1 MPPSVSPDQNFVHL
15 HNHTEYSML
24 DGAARISDM
33 FEVAAEQGMP
43 AIAST
48 DHGFIF
54 GAYEFWKTAQQYDV
68 KPIIGLEAYVTP
80 GTHRTDK
87 TRVKYGDGGRDDVSG
102 SGAYTHMTLLARN
115 NNGMHNL
122 FRMASLASLEGYY
135 FKPRMDRELLE
146 TYGQG
151 LIATT
156 GCPSGEIQTR
166 LRMGQW
172 DQAVQ
177 YASDMK
183 DIFGAD
189 NYYLEL
195 MDHGIDIER
204 VVRQDLL
211 KLSKEL
217 SLPLLATNDLHYTR
231 QEDATA
237 HGALLCVSTGSQ
249 LSDPNRF
256 KFDGDGYYLKSAAQ
270 MREVWRELPE
280 ACDNTLVVAERCD
293 ISFTEGEGRY
303 MPRFPVP
310 EGEDETSWFI
320 KEVEAGLHRRFPEGV
335 PDYAR
340 KQAEYETEVIV
351 GKGYPGYFLVVAD
364 FINWAKEQGIRV
376 GPGRGSG
383 AGSTCAYAL
392 GITDLDPIPH
402 GLIFERF
409 LNPERT
415 SMPDF
420 DVDFD
425 DRRRG
430 EVIRYVSEKYGDDR
444 VAMIVTY
451 GTIKAKQ
458 ALKDASRVMGFPFAM
473 GEKLTKA
480 MPPDVMGKGITLSGI
495 HDPEDKRYSEAAE
508 FRELLAE
515 DPHAAEVYETARGLE
530 GLKRQW
536 GVHAAGVIMSS
547 EPLLDLIPIM
557 RREQDGQIITQ
568 FDYPTCETLGLV
580 KMDFLGLRNLT
591 VLDDAIINIKDNR
604 GEDIDLEA
612 LSKDMTDRNT
622 YDLLSRG
629 DTLGVFQLD
638 GNGMRQLLRLM
649 QPDNFED
656 ISAALALYRPGPMGV
671 NAHTNFALR
680 KNGKQEN
687 TPLDPQL
694 KGKLQPEME
703 AALEP
708 ILGTTYGLCVAG
720 DTPIIDADTG
730 QQVRIDEL
738 EDRVREGFHTF
749 GVDDRGNVVRR
760 QVTHWWQMP
769 PKQVLTV
776 RTASGQELR
785 LSADHKVLTLR
796 GWVPAGELVAGTDR
810 IARPRGVQEYL
821 VNSGLCGDEAA
832 LLGYLLSDGYITM
845 YDNSFISASPALRDH
860 VSDLCRSLFDDT
872 YPVEEALDTR
882 APRIR
887 FAASPSGVGNGG
899 NVRRGNYRT
908 IGINGWLRDLGFKT
922 KTTSAQKFIP
932 EAAKRASA
940 EARLRLLA
948 ALWDGDGHVG
958 AKLAFYKT
966 VSRTLARDVAEVL
979 HSVGIPATVRE
990 DYSYESVRFGTQT
1003 AWTVH
1008 VYDDRFWQLVASRMR
1023 HTGKVAPRAARS
1035 MAARSRGL
1043 NKAHMLETAGAVL
1056 RQDPELATRTRN
1068 RMGEGPATPAALHR
1082 YLQREGLLSAPR
1094 SGFGVDDGSG
1104 RFPLNATAVA
1114 YLQSMGTDEDY
1125 LYASM
1130 DWTVVRSITAGD
1142 SEPVYDITVDDVHNF
1157 VSNGLV
1163 LSNCIY
1169 QEQVMEIA
1177 QKLAG
1182 YTLGNADLLRRAMGK
1197 KKKSVLD
1204 AEYIPFSDGMKA
1216 KGFTEASVQSLWNVL
1231 VPFSDYAFNKAHTA
1245 AYGVISYWTGY
1256 LKANYPAEYM
1266 AALLTSVGDD
1276 KDKTA
1281 LYLAECRRLRIA
1293 VLPPDVNESV
1303 ANFAAVG
1310 DDIRFG
1316 LQAIRNVGGNVV
1328 EAIVRTREEKGAF
1341 TSFEDFLRKCPA
1353 VVCNKRTVD
1362 SLVKAGAFDSL
1373 GHTRQGLASVH
1384 ERYVDALVDEKKQ
1397 EAIGQDSLFSG
1408 FGFGDE
1414 GGNGGAA
1421 DAGMQIVALPPV
1433 PAIEWE
1439 KSARLAFEREML
1451 GLYVSDHP
1459 LNGIEHILS
1468 QHASAS
1474 ILELVADE
1482 GVKDGD
1488 FVTVAGL
1495 LTNLQLKRTKN
1506 GDPYARASVEDLAG
1520 SIDVVFWP
1528 KTYMTISTMLA
1539 EDTVVVVKGRLKK
1552 DDGAELI
1559 GNEMTLPD
1567 IRQGP
1572 RGPIVLNLPLG
1583 RATDGLAHK
1592 LKGVLANHPGA
1603 TDVHVKLNQPGRTV
1617 LLRLDPS
1624 LRVTASPELF
1634 GDLKALLGPAC
1645 ISA

>member
-1 MPPSVSPDQNFVHL
+1 MSSPASPAQNFVHL

-24 DGAARISDM
+24 DGAARITDM
-33 FEVAAEQGMP
+33 FEKAAELGMP
-43 AIAST
+43 AIATT

-54 GAYEFWKTAQQYDV
+54 GAYEFWKTAQRYDV
-68 KPIIGLEAYVTP
+68 KPIVGLEAYVTP

-102 SGAYTHMTLLARN
+102 GGAYTHMTLLARN

-122 FRMASLASLEGYY
+122 FRMASLASMEGYY

-166 LRMGQW
+166 LRLGQW
-172 DQAVQ
+172 DKAVQ

-189 NYYLEL
+189 NYFLEL
-195 MDHGIDIER
+195 MDHGIQIER

-211 KLSKEL
+211 RLAKEL
-217 SLPLLATNDLHYTR
+217 SLPLLATNDLHYTH
-231 QEDATA
+231 QEDAKA
-237 HGALLCVSTGSQ
+237 HSALLCVQSGSTMQ
-249 LSDPNRF
+249 DPNRF
-256 KFDGDGYYLKSAAQ
+256 QFNGDGYYLKSAAE

-280 ACDNTLVVAERCD
+280 ACDNTLLVADRCD

-320 KEVEAGLHRRFPEGV
+320 KEVESGLHKRFPEGV

-340 KQAEYETEVIV
+340 KQAEYESGVIID
-351 GKGYPGYFLVVAD
+351 KQYPGYFLVVAD
-364 FINWAKEQGIRV
+364 FINWAKDNGIKV

-383 AGSTCAYAL
+383 AGSMCAYAM

-409 LNPERT
+409 LNPERK

-425 DRRRG
+425 DRRRS
-430 EVIRYVSEKYGDDR
+430 EVIRYVTEKYGDER

-480 MPPDVMGKGITLSGI
+480 MPPTVMGKDISLAGIQ
-495 HDPEDKRYSEAAE
+495 DPQDKRYAEAGE
-508 FRELLAE
+508 FREMLADDE
-515 DPHAAEVYETARGLE
+515 HAAEVFDTATGLE

-547 EPLLDLIPIM
+547 EPLIDVIPIM
-557 RREQDGQIITQ
+557 RRDQDGQIITQ
-568 FDYPTCETLGLV
+568 FDYPTCESLGLV

-591 VLDDAIINIKDNR
+591 VLDDAIHNIKDNR
-604 GEDIDLEA
+604 GQDIDLDA
-612 LSKDMTDRNT
+612 LSKDMSDRKT
-622 YDLLSRG
+622 YDLLGRG

-649 QPDNFED
+649 QPDTFED

-687 TPLDPQL
+687 TPLDPEL

-708 ILGTTYGLCVAG
+708 ILGNTYGLCVAG

-730 QQVRIDEL
+730 ESVRVDDL
-738 EDRVREGFHTF
+738 ERRVREGFFTF
-749 GVDDRGNVVRR
+749 GVDERGKVVRR
-760 QVTHWWQMP
+760 RVTHWWQMP
-769 PKQVLTV
+769 DKPVLTV
-776 RTASGQELR
+776 STDLGERLR
-785 LSADHKVLTLR
+785 LSADHPVLTGR
-796 GWVPAGELVAGTDR
+796 GWVQAGDLVVGDDR
-810 IARPRGVQEYL
+810 IAWTDDERVWVGRSERVL
-821 VNSGLCGDEAA
+821 VGATTGRESGH
-832 LLGYLLSDGYITM
+832 S
-845 YDNSFISASPALRDH
+845 
-860 VSDLCRSLFDDT
+860 
-872 YPVEEALDTR
+872 
-882 APRIR
+882 
-887 FAASPSGVGNGG
+887 SPSAPAPGG
-899 NVRRGNYRT
+899 RDEQL
-908 IGINGWLRDLGFKT
+908 GWTRVT
-922 KTTSAQKFIP
+922 
-932 EAAKRASA
+932 
-940 EARLRLLA
+940 
-948 ALWDGDGHVG
+948 
-958 AKLAFYKT
+958 
-966 VSRTLARDVAEVL
+966 EV
-979 HSVGIPATVRE
+979 SVGPA
-990 DYSYESVRFGTQT
+990 
-1003 AWTVH
+1003 
-1008 VYDDRFWQLVASRMR
+1008 
-1023 HTGKVAPRAARS
+1023 
-1035 MAARSRGL
+1035 
-1043 NKAHMLETAGAVL
+1043 
-1056 RQDPELATRTRN
+1056 
-1068 RMGEGPATPAALHR
+1068 
-1082 YLQREGLLSAPR
+1082 
-1094 SGFGVDDGSG
+1094 
-1104 RFPLNATAVA
+1104 
-1114 YLQSMGTDEDY
+1114 
-1125 LYASM
+1125 
-1130 DWTVVRSITAGD
+1130 
-1142 SEPVYDITVDDVHNF
+1142 EPVYDITVDDVHNF
-1157 VSNGLV
+1157 VSSGMV

-1197 KKKSVLD
+1197 KKKEVLD

-1216 KGFTEASVQSLWNVL
+1216 NGYNEASVAALWGVL

-1281 LYLAECRRLRIA
+1281 LYLAECRRLGIP
-1293 VLPPDVNESV
+1293 VLPPDVNESIGT
-1303 ANFAAVG
+1303 FAAVE

-1316 LQAIRNVGGNVV
+1316 LQAIRNVGANVV
-1328 EAIVRTREEKGAF
+1328 QAIVATREEKGAF

-1353 VVCNKRTVD
+1353 VVCNKRTIE
-1362 SLVKAGAFDSL
+1362 SLCKAGAFDSL
-1373 GHTRQGLASVH
+1373 GHTRQGLVTVH
-1384 ERYVDALVDEKKQ
+1384 ERYVEALADEKKQ

-1408 FGFGDE
+1408 LSFGGGGDDADE
-1414 GGNGGAA
+1414 G
-1421 DAGMQIVALPPV
+1421 AGIQIVTLPPI
-1433 PAIEWE
+1433 PAIEWD
-1439 KSARLAFEREML
+1439 KTARLAFEREML

-1474 ILELVADE
+1474 ILQLVGEDGA
-1482 GVKDGD
+1482 KDGD

-1495 LTNLQLKRTKN
+1495 ITNLQLKRTKN
-1506 GDPYARASVEDLAG
+1506 GDPYARASVEDMAG
-1520 SIDVVFWP
+1520 SLDVVFWP

-1552 DDGAELI
+1552 DDSTELMA
-1559 GNEMTLPD
+1559 NEMTLPD
-1567 IRQGP
+1567 IKAGP
-1572 RGPIVLNLPLG
+1572 RGPVVLNLPLT
-1583 RATDGLAHK
+1583 RVTDGLAHR
-1592 LKGVLANHPGA
+1592 LKTVLADHPGA
-1603 TDVHVKLNQPGRTV
+1603 TDVHVKLTQPGRTV
-1617 LLRLDPS
+1617 LLKLDES
-1624 LRVTASPELF
+1624 LRVTATPELF
-1634 GDLKALLGPAC
+1634 GDLKALLGPA
-1645 ISA
+1645 SVGN